1 MAISPAGMKGMKYN
15 KNNCRI
21 AKCRSA
27 KTRAARYAGA
37 NKDRIKRRIKRR
49 IKHHIKHLIKH
60 PISGLKSKV

>member
-1 MAISPAGMKGMKYN
+1 MVISPAGMKGMKYN

-21 AKCRSA
+21 AKYRGA

-37 NKDRIKRRIKRR
+37 NKDRIK
-49 IKHHIKHLIKH
+49 HLIKH